1 MIYLLMKL
9 KEQWTEKNIGVY
21 KTYNQKKLR
30 FTKIGVIKM
39 ITENVRK
46 QLADYRKHG
55 KKLKYLIN
63 YLMGLIDDED
73 DFENIII
80 REMKALA
87 FNEDEIVECLE
98 YHFGFDMNYFT
109 SVPVPK
115 SDILILV
122 SMLNIGS
129 SPVLLWISSRF
140 FSYRKCISIHTDCS
154 SALLQDHVIVTTKI
168 YSVARFANYY
178 CCQNIRKYTPNHTL
192 NTPASPYSN
201 QEYFIP
207 LRNKSVLL
215 P

>member
-1 MIYLLMKL
+1 MSN
-9 KEQWTEKNIGVY
+9 KNRSIKY
-21 KTYNQKKLR
+21 FISIENQPLKLR

-98 YHFGFDMNYFT
+98 YHFGFDMSWHPMSVNY
-109 SVPVPK
+109 K
-115 SDILILV
+115 
-122 SMLNIGS
+122 
-129 SPVLLWISSRF
+129 
-140 FSYRKCISIHTDCS
+140 K
-154 SALLQDHVIVTTKI
+154 
-168 YSVARFANYY
+168 
-178 CCQNIRKYTPNHTL
+178 
-192 NTPASPYSN
+192 
-201 QEYFIP
+201 E
-207 LRNKSVLL
+207 
-215 P
+215 